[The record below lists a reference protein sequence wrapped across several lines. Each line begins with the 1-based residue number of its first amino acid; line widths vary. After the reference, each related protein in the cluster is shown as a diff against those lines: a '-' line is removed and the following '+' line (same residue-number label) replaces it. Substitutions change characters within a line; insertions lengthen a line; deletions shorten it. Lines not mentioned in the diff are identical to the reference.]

1 MDTMKQYT
9 QEEKM
14 ALLDRAL
21 RRAAEATGDHALI
34 LDELENVS
42 GGTLYYEDDGT
53 RTLIDGKKLTP
64 EAAEK
69 YGEKAKALYQ
79 ECKDWSL
86 TALYLQIV
94 GYKVEDEELGAHGI
108 DHWVEKE
115 KMRLDVC

>member
-1 MDTMKQYT
+1 
-9 QEEKM
+9 M
-14 ALLDRAL
+14 ANRVKLD
-21 RRAAEATGDHALI
+21 DQV
-34 LDELENVS
+34 LENVS

-94 GYKVEDEELGAHGI
+94 GYKVEAEELAAHGI

-115 KMRLDVC
+115 KMRLEIC